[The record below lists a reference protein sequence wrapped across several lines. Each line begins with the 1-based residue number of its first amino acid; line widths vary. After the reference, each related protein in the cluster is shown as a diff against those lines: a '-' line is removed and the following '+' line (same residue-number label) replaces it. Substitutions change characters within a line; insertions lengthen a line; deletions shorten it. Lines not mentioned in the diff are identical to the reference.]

1 MSGRWLLQL
10 GSNLD
15 DAACLQAAVERLGAL
30 GAVRLLGP
38 VRHWPPRSGEGA
50 WYFNALLELD
60 CDLAAGPLRDALREI
75 EAALG
80 RDRSQRERVAIDI
93 DPLAERIDGA
103 WRADAHALAKGE
115 LDQLPASRLLE
126 DAGIAI
132 QH

>member
-1 MSGRWLLQL
+1 MSGGWLLQL

-15 DAACLQAAVERLGAL
+15 DEGCLRAAVERLGDL

-38 VRHWPPRSGEGA
+38 VRHWPPRSGDGA

-60 CDLAAGPLRDALREI
+60 CGLAAAPLRAALRGI

-80 RDRSQRERVAIDI
+80 RDRGQRELVAIDI
-93 DPLAERIDGA
+93 DPLAQRIDGV

-115 LDQLPASRLLE
+115 LDQLPASRLLHE
-126 DAGIAI
+126 AGITI
-132 QH
+132 QR